1 MLRNCDRERRI
12 VKYFNT
18 RHPANPAD
26 VDKMTNLMMR
36 LDQREFDHVMKVRV
50 ELDKSP
56 GHLLCYCSGDKPHR
70 LKDCSKVP
78 GGSKC
83 RHRITKGKNKG
94 GYKKKSSCP
103 ECCPKNFCPHNCRRD
118 NCQKCKLKGKGQSS
132 RFKDKCLQGSI
143 VKVEDLH
150 QTPMVH
156 PGPSI
161 DNKEDQ
167 MTVVD
172 LESYDSDY
180 FREDPHIVQGPSF
193 KVQGLD
199 IDEDI
204 EEVEDFPLDVLQD
217 DHDDVQHVPFLV
229 EGSHF

>member
-1 MLRNCDRERRI
+1 MTRERRME
-12 VKYFNT
+12 KYFRT
-18 RHPANPAD
+18 RRTPTDRRPAIR
-26 VDKMTNLMMR
+26 KLMLR
-36 LDQREFDHVMKVRV
+36 LSPEEFDHVMKVRV

-56 GHLLCYCSGDKPHR
+56 GHLLCCCSGDKPHR

-167 MTVVD
+167 MTMVD

-180 FREDPHIVQGPSF
+180 SVREDPHVVQGPSF
-193 KVQGLD
+193 NVQGLDDDDD